1 MKTNT
6 SSTSSLG
13 AMIRDFLAPL
23 AAVVGE
29 LEPLHVPLPHAVDVL
44 DAFVELRRLGETGVV
59 LLSARAVESGEWQRA
74 GRPNPADW
82 LAARQGTSPGRA
94 RAELATSRLL
104 GGLPDTSDAL
114 RSGELSAEQAGAVA
128 DGATANP
135 SAEPDLLDTA
145 RRDSLRHTR
154 QEAARR
160 KAEVESE
167 LTKRQREKKA
177 QAERTASWGVKNGRA
192 WLYAEGPLGSGAELQ
207 QALQNRVGELFAERR
222 SLPASEREGRDQYA
236 YDALL
241 ELVCGRGAAP
251 PSAVADGVADGS
263 GDGSGD
269 GAAATPGARQ
279 RTRRVSIRKLML
291 VRVDLA
297 ALIRGQVGEG
307 EVCEIPGVGPV
318 SVAEARAMY
327 GDAIVRLV
335 TTNGPAVVD
344 VINPS
349 RRPTEAQRIARL
361 WTDPKC
367 VVEGCDRQINLE
379 YEHRDDFA
387 RTRHTVL
394 DESEHMC
401 EHDHDLKTRQNWQL
415 VEGTGRRAF
424 VPPSDPR
431 HPDHLRLA
439 DTG

>member
-13 AMIRDFLAPL
+13 AVIREFLAPL
-23 AAVVGE
+23 AEVVGE

-44 DAFVELRRLGETGVV
+44 DAFVELRRLGEAGVV
-59 LLSARAVESGEWQRA
+59 LMSARAVESGEWQRA

-94 RAELATSRLL
+94 RAELETSQRLSA
-104 GGLPDTSDAL
+104 LPDTTDEV

-222 SLPASEREGRDQYA
+222 TLPASEREGRDQYA

-241 ELVCGRGAAP
+241 DLVCGRVAAP
-251 PSAVADGVADGS
+251 PDAVADGADAT
-263 GDGSGD
+263 D
-269 GAAATPGARQ
+269 AASEAISRPK
-279 RTRRVSIRKLML
+279 RVSIRKLML
-291 VRVDLA
+291 VRVDLS
-297 ALIRGQVGEG
+297 ALIRGRVGES
-307 EVCEIPGVGPV
+307 C
-318 SVAEARAMY
+318 
-327 GDAIVRLV
+327 GDR
-335 TTNGPAVVD
+335 
-344 VINPS
+344 
-349 RRPTEAQRIARL
+349 
-361 WTDPKC
+361 
-367 VVEGCDRQINLE
+367 
-379 YEHRDDFA
+379 
-387 RTRHTVL
+387 
-394 DESEHMC
+394 
-401 EHDHDLKTRQNWQL
+401 
-415 VEGTGRRAF
+415 
-424 VPPSDPR
+424 
-431 HPDHLRLA
+431 
-439 DTG
+439 

>member
-6 SSTSSLG
+6 SSASSLG
-13 AMIRDFLAPL
+13 AVIREFLAPL
-23 AAVVGE
+23 AEVVGE

-44 DAFVELRRLGETGVV
+44 DAFVELRRLGEAGVV
-59 LLSARAVESGEWQRA
+59 LMSARAVESGEWQRA

-94 RAELATSRLL
+94 RAELETSQRLSA
-104 GGLPDTSDAL
+104 LPDTTDAV

-177 QAERTASWGVKNGRA
+177 HAERTASWGVKNGRA

-222 SLPASEREGRDQYA
+222 TLPASERAGRDQYA

-241 ELVCGRGAAP
+241 DLVCGRVAAP
-251 PSAVADGVADGS
+251 PDAVAGGVADGA
-263 GDGSGD
+263 D
-269 GAAATPGARQ
+269 ATDATSGARQ
-279 RTRRVSIRKLML
+279 RPKRVSIRKLML
-291 VRVDLA
+291 VRVDLS
-297 ALIRGQVGEG
+297 ALIRGRVGEG

-335 TTNGPAVVD
+335 TTNGPAVID

-367 VVEGCDRQINLE
+367 VVQGCDRQINLE

-394 DESEHMC
+394 GESEHMC

-415 VEGTGRRAF
+415 VEGVGRRAF

>member
-1 MKTNT
+1 MQTNT
-6 SSTSSLG
+6 SSISSLG
-13 AMIRDFLAPL
+13 AVIREFLAPL
-23 AAVVGE
+23 AEVVGE

-44 DAFVELRRLGETGVV
+44 DAFVELRRLGEAGVV
-59 LLSARAVESGEWQRA
+59 LMSARAVESGEWQRA

-94 RAELATSRLL
+94 RSELSTSRRL
-104 GGLPDTSDAL
+104 GGLPDTTDAL
-114 RSGELSAEQAGAVA
+114 RSGELSAELAGAVA

-135 SAEPDLLDTA
+135 AAEHDLLDTA

-154 QEAARR
+154 HEAARR

-251 PSAVADGVADGS
+251 PSAAADGVA
-263 GDGSGD
+263 DGSGD